1 MPVIH
6 APKQP
11 EQLTQF
17 EAGDLTQFGT
27 STTEVSEG
35 IPSEVY
41 SQLLLEAVYADQNLD
56 VVAATTVDLTATEG
70 DTVSVPIMPS
80 RSASSVSEGAAV
92 SDSADDPTEATLTLS
107 KFGDRNDVT
116 NETFEDSIFRRQDFT
131 ANLMAALND
140 KVTEKRASVL
150 TGASATKTKNL
161 ATAGNLD
168 DLYERLVEVKQAMKG
183 DDRNPEIVGMHPDI
197 TERFLKDEREGTVGS
212 QITVQNGEVASV
224 AGLRV
229 IENSHF
235 NSLDSSSG
243 TVLANVVDP
252 SRAVAEAWGRQPDLT
267 VDETTK
273 AEQDETR
280 LIAFM
285 RYENTIIETNA
296 VGHVKNP

>member
-1 MPVIH
+1 MH
-6 APKQP
+6 APQQP
-11 EQLTQF
+11 RQLTQF
-17 EAGDLTQFGT
+17 EQDELTRFGT
-27 STTEVSEG
+27 STTEVTEG

-41 SQLLLEAVYADQNLD
+41 SQLLLEAVYAADNLRG

-80 RSASSVSEGAAV
+80 RTASSVSEGAAV

-107 KFGDRNDVT
+107 KFGTRNDPT

-131 ANLMAALND
+131 ANLMAALSD
-140 KVTEKRASVL
+140 KVTEKLASVL
-150 TGASATKTKNL
+150 FNASATKTATL
-161 ATAGNLD
+161 GTAGNLD

-183 DDRNPEIVGMHPDI
+183 DDRNPTFVGLHPDI
-197 TERFLKDEREGTVGS
+197 TERFLKDERQGVVGQNIVVEG
-212 QITVQNGEVASV
+212 GEVQSV

-235 NSLDSSSG
+235 QTLTSASG
-243 TVLANVVDP
+243 RVLANVVDP

-267 VDETTK
+267 VDETTL
-273 AEQDETR
+273 AEQDKTR

-285 RYENTIIETNA
+285 RYENTIIENNA